1 MKPPS
6 GPPRVS
12 TLSKVRS
19 VVAVASGKGGVGKS
33 TAAVNLALAL
43 TSQQHRVGILDA
55 DLFGPSI
62 PRLMNLSGRAEAE
75 GDLLL
80 PMVNYGVKCMSMGFL
95 IDEEAPVVW
104 RGLMVMKALQQLL
117 HQVDWG
123 ELDTLIIDMPPG
135 TGDTQLTVSQQ
146 ARLKGAVIIS
156 TPQDVA
162 LADAKK
168 GVAMFGKVN
177 VPILGMIQNMSYFTC
192 PCCSTK
198 THIFGT
204 EGVRRLAD
212 NMGLPLLGEIPLNA
226 DVCEL
231 SDQGRPIVVAR
242 PESVEARAYM
252 EIAEKLHVALQQQQ

>member
-6 GPPRVS
+6 GPPRIS
-12 TLSKVRS
+12 TLNKVKS
-19 VVAVASGKGGVGKS
+19 VLAVASGKGGVGKS

-43 TSQQHRVGILDA
+43 AAQKCRVGILDA

-62 PRLMNLSGRAEAE
+62 PRLMNLSGKAEAQDE
-75 GDLLL
+75 LLL

-95 IDEEAPVVW
+95 IDEDAPVVW

-123 ELDTLIIDMPPG
+123 ELDMLIIDMPPG

-168 GVAMFGKVN
+168 GVAMFEKVN
-177 VPILGMIQNMSYFTC
+177 IPILGMIQNMSYFTC

-198 THIFGT
+198 SHIFGT

-212 NMGLPLLGEIPLNA
+212 KMNLPLLGEIPLNA
-226 DVCEL
+226 DICEL
-231 SDQGRPIVVAR
+231 SDQGRPIVIAQ
-242 PESVEARAYM
+242 PESVEAHAYM
-252 EIAEKLHVALQQQQ
+252 EIAAKLHTKLK

>member
-1 MKPPS
+1 MKPPA
-6 GPPRVS
+6 GPPRIS
-12 TLSKVRS
+12 TLSKVKS
-19 VVAVASGKGGVGKS
+19 VIAVASGKGGVGKS
-33 TAAVNLALAL
+33 TATVNLALAL
-43 TSQQHRVGILDA
+43 ASQKCRVGILDA

-62 PRLMNLSGRAEAE
+62 PRLMNLSGKADAE
-75 GDLLL
+75 GELLI
-80 PMVNYGVKCMSMGFL
+80 PMVNYGVKCMSMGLL

-123 ELDTLIIDMPPG
+123 ELDVLVIDMPPG
-135 TGDTQLTVSQQ
+135 TGDTQLTVR
-146 ARLKGAVIIS
+146 AIIIS

-168 GVAMFGKVN
+168 GVAMFEKVH
-177 VPILGMIQNMSYFTC
+177 VPILGMIQNMSYFNC

-212 NMGLPLLGEIPLNA
+212 RMKLPLLGEIPLNA
-226 DVCEL
+226 DICEL

-242 PESVEARAYM
+242 PDSLEAHSYVS
-252 EIAEKLHVALQQQQ
+252 IAEALRPKLMT